1 MKEEKQ
7 TQTPL
12 SVFTKKFW
20 EKNLILIP
28 GLCSLMGT
36 LITILIKPARYNIE
50 IALAMSVLFLLLLL
64 QQRLK
69 SKYKLMY
76 KIYSYFFAAISPM
89 TFLWICTFR
98 LTFKAPC
105 FLSLSDWIN
114 VLLIWFVIFISTIAL
129 DLASAKLSN
138 NS

>member
-1 MKEEKQ
+1 MKEEKHS
-7 TQTPL
+7 PL

-28 GLCSLMGT
+28 GVCSQIGIGLSLLFHVG
-36 LITILIKPARYNIE
+36 RYNLDIGLML
-50 IALAMSVLFLLLLL
+50 LAIFIIMLFMQKHKIL
-64 QQRLK
+64 
-69 SKYKLMY
+69 Y
-76 KIYSYFFAAISPM
+76 KIYCYIFTASSSIM
-89 TFLWICTFR
+89 FLLICTFR